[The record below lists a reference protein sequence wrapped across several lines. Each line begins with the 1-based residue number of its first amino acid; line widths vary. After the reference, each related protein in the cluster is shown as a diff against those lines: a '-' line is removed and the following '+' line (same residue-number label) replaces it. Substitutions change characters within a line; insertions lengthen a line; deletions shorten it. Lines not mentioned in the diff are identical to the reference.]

1 MRRGT
6 ALLGLG
12 ALSGILSCKIERR
25 APVVPADLVLRH
37 GVVYTLSPSR
47 PWADA
52 VAVRDGRL
60 VFVGDEAGVE
70 KFIGSATKVVDLS
83 GHMVLPGFQDN
94 HAHPLSG
101 GLELNEA
108 SLYSARSP
116 AEVEGVIRAYATQHP
131 NDKWI
136 RGNGWQLPVFP
147 AANPKKEMLDR
158 LIPDR
163 PAFFYA
169 ADGHS
174 AWVNSKALEL
184 AGITRK
190 TPDPENGRIE
200 RDPAGNPSGT
210 LRESATDLV
219 FDLMPAYS
227 TQENIGAAR
236 RALAE
241 ANKFGITSITDAD
254 AEPSY
259 LEAYRALDD
268 LNQLTARVYAAIHV
282 EDNPV
287 AGETSRLV
295 ELRRRYTGT
304 RLSANTVKFFA
315 DGVIEARTAA
325 LLQPYTGYGKDAGSL
340 NYTPED
346 LATRIVAADRE
357 GFQIHV
363 HAIGD
368 RAIRVTLDA
377 LAQARHENGP
387 RDARPVLAHL
397 ELIDPPDIP
406 RFRALGVI
414 ASFQPF
420 WAQEDEYIRDLT
432 LPVLGPTRSRLIY
445 PIESMLN
452 SGAVVVGGSDWT
464 VSSLNPLDAIQVA
477 VTRRSVEQ
485 PNGPAFI
492 PEERADLPRMI
503 AAYTINAAYAHRTE
517 RETGSLELGKLGD
530 IVVLDKNLFEVPVT
544 QIHSIKVLR
553 TYVEGRE
560 VYRDSSLVQRQ
571 DP

>member
-1 MRRGT
+1 MRRWPGTT
-6 ALLGLG
+6 ALLVLL
-12 ALSGILSCKIERR
+12 AVPSCKIERR

-37 GVVYTLSPSR
+37 GVVYTMWPSR
-47 PWADA
+47 PWVDA

-70 KFIGSATKVVDLS
+70 KFIGSATTVLDLA
-83 GHMVLPGFQDN
+83 GRMVLPGFQDN

-101 GLELNEA
+101 GLELNECN
-108 SLYSARSP
+108 LYVAKTP
-116 AEVEGVIRAYATQHP
+116 AEVEGAIRAYATQHP
-131 NDKWI
+131 GLPWV
-136 RGNGWQLPVFP
+136 RGNGWQLPVFS
-147 AANPKKEMLDR
+147 AANPKREMLDR
-158 LIPDR
+158 LVPDR
-163 PAFFYA
+163 PAFFYS

-184 AGITRK
+184 AGITRA

-200 RDPAGNPSGT
+200 RDGSGNPSGT
-210 LRESATDLV
+210 LRESAVDLV
-219 FDLMPAYS
+219 FRLMPEYS
-227 TQENIGAAR
+227 TQDRIGAAR

-241 ANKFGITSITDAD
+241 ANRFGITSITDAD
-254 AEPSY
+254 AGPGY

-295 ELRRRYTGT
+295 ELRRRYTGA
-304 RLSANTVKFFA
+304 RLTANTVKFYA
-315 DGVIEARTAA
+315 DGVIESRTAA
-325 LLQPYTGYGKDAGSL
+325 LLQPYLGHGKETGPL

-346 LATRIVAADRE
+346 LANRITALDHE

-387 RDARPVLAHL
+387 RDARPVIAHL
-397 ELIDPPDIP
+397 ELIDPADIP
-406 RFRALGVI
+406 RFRSLGVI
-414 ASFQPF
+414 ASFQAF
-420 WAQEDEYIRDLT
+420 WAQEDDYIRDLT
-432 LPVLGPTRSRLIY
+432 IPVLGPARSRWIY
-445 PIESMLN
+445 PIESVLN

-477 VTRRSVEQ
+477 VTRRSVDE
-485 PNGPAFI
+485 PNGPPFI
-492 PEERADLPRMI
+492 PEERADLPRML
-503 AAYTINAAYAHRTE
+503 AAYTINAAFANRTE
-517 RETGSLELGKLGD
+517 RETGSLEVGKLGD
-530 IVVLDKNLFEVPVT
+530 IVVLDKNLFEIPLT
-544 QIHSIKVLR
+544 QIHTAKVLL
-553 TYVEGRE
+553 TIVEGRE
-560 VYRDSSLVQRQ
+560 VYRDSSFVSR
-571 DP
+571 